1 MPPCSTPHIL
11 SKSSPTFEFHLTL
24 LFVLLNIFRNI
35 VNIFPVKP
43 LDNSLKRSAC
53 LLTKSKADLKIDVA
67 YIEWPFECFIFIQH
81 GIENKQIIGGPRAL
95 FESILPRVIK
105 L

>member
-1 MPPCSTPHIL
+1 MSID
-11 SKSSPTFEFHLTL
+11 KIEGRF
-24 LFVLLNIFRNI
+24 
-35 VNIFPVKP
+35 
-43 LDNSLKRSAC
+43 
-53 LLTKSKADLKIDVA
+53 KIDVA